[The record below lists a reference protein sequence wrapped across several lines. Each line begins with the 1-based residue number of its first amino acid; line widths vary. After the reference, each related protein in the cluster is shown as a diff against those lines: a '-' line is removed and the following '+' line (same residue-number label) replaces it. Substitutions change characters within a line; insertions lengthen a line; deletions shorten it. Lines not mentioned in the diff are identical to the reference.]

1 MTEAIRATYRINAA
15 DVAAVA
21 EAICVEQTIEFPK
34 HLAPQW
40 IQEQVTGTVVSID
53 GSDVVIDFPRSAAD
67 GGFSQFLNV
76 IWGNVSL
83 FAGVR
88 LIAVS
93 VPDGFSAGPRY
104 GVAGLRE
111 HLGVGSRPLLAT
123 ALKPMG
129 LSSGELATLAGRLAA
144 GGLDLI
150 KDDHGLASQP
160 WSPWI
165 ERVQACAQAVRA
177 ANDQYGTHARYLPS
191 LNVPTGDLARA
202 LDAATAAGVGGFLVM
217 PGLTSFDSMRF
228 AADRTGLPIMAHPSF
243 LGSLVMNPDQGIEHG
258 VLFGDLMRLAGADMA
273 IFPNVGGRFSFS
285 EAECRSI
292 RDRCAAPLGNVV
304 ASWPTPGGG
313 MTLDRIDA
321 MRALYGDDVV
331 FLIGGAL
338 HDGDLDANC
347 QALVHAV
354 HQ

>member
-1 MTEAIRATYRINAA
+1 MTEAIQATYRINAD

-21 EAICVEQTIEFPK
+21 EAICIEQTIEFPK

-40 IQEQVTGTVVSID
+40 IREQVTGTVVSID
-53 GSDVVIDFPRSAAD
+53 GGDVVIDFPRSATEA
-67 GGFSQFLNV
+67 GFSQFLNV

-83 FAGVR
+83 FPSVR
-88 LIAVS
+88 LIALS
-93 VPDGFSAGPRY
+93 VPDGFSTGPRF

-111 HLGVGSRPLLAT
+111 HLGVPSRPLLAT

-129 LSSGELATLAGRLAA
+129 LSSGDLATLAGRLAA

-160 WSPWI
+160 WAPWS
-165 ERVQACAQAVRA
+165 ERVSACARAVRE
-177 ANDQYGTHARYLPS
+177 ANAQHGTNARYLPS
-191 LNVPTGDLARA
+191 LNVPLGDMERA
-202 LDAATAAGVGGFLVM
+202 LDAAVAAGVGGLLVM
-217 PGLTSFDSMRF
+217 PGLTGFDSMRV
-228 AADRTGLPIMAHPSF
+228 AAERTGLPIMAHPSF

-292 RDRCAAPLGNVV
+292 RDRCAAPVGNVA

-338 HDGDLDANC
+338 HDGDLDANVR
-347 QALVHAV
+347 AMVDAV
-354 HQ
+354 ER